1 MMISYTTCGKI
12 SDWKMVLNHKFNHCP
27 TVLLSDQSS
36 RFLNEFHF
44 IYMLEL
50 SFYQATTFMLHI
62 LSSEISARRFNL
74 MQIQLRDVILIGR
87 LLRKNLIL
95 NSQKNSYTNKW
106 TLTKFI
112 NENCN

>member
-44 IYMLEL
+44 IYVLEL
-50 SFYQATTFMLHI
+50 VFYQVTTIMLYI
-62 LSSEISARRFNL
+62 LSSEISARHFNL
-74 MQIQLRDVILIGR
+74 MQIRLRNVIFIGR
-87 LLRKNLIL
+87 LLRTNLML
-95 NSQKNSYTNKW
+95 NSQKNCYTNKW
-106 TLTKFI
+106 TLTWII